1 MWRKS
6 QCLHC
11 FSNFNNESDAS
22 DNFDDKGAEIFF
34 RSVRMINIL
43 KKLRDVHEITFN
55 DQDISW

>member
-22 DNFDDKGAEIFF
+22 DNFDDKGVEIF
-34 RSVRMINIL
+34 L
-43 KKLRDVHEITFN
+43 K
-55 DQDISW
+55 IS